1 MYTSFPFVSRLSRLF
16 LYFIQVFHIRIR
28 TIKIFFDVDVMN
40 AETIIT
46 IVVIRIM
53 RDGVRGVYERVVATT
68 LRNSTGNIGIV

>member
-1 MYTSFPFVSRLSRLF
+1 MVAVGCLLF
-16 LYFIQVFHIRIR
+16 QFQIYPAP
-28 TIKIFFDVDVMN
+28 VDVMN

-68 LRNSTGNIGIV
+68 LTVEIVIVPVIVV